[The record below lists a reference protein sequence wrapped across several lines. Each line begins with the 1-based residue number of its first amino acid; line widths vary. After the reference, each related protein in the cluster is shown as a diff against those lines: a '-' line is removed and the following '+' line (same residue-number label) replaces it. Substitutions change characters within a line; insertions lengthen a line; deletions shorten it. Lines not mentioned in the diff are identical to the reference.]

1 MTILYSCVAR
11 GTTILC
17 SQANAGGSFENEVTS
32 MLPNIPTRNDGKTTY
47 KSSSYLYHCVV
58 DNGIIYLC
66 AAKPEFGKQQSYNFL
81 AEIKRKFQ
89 GGTIAMR
96 AVSAESHELDS
107 EFSMELAQEMERYS
121 KSDNVAKLRSQ
132 VDEVKDVMTQNI
144 ERVLDRGEKLDDLVD
159 KTEDL
164 EASAATFQKTARR
177 IKRKYWWKNTKM
189 MLILVLVGITVVII
203 IAVLIAYGAGAFSND
218 DTPPKNNAVTS
229 TTQSSG

>member
-1 MTILYSCVAR
+1 MTILYSCVSR

-17 SQANAGGSFENEVTS
+17 SHSNAGASFENEVTS

-47 KSSSYLYHCVV
+47 KSNSYLYHCVV

-89 GGTIAMR
+89 GGMTAMK
-96 AVSAESHELDS
+96 AVNAGSHELDS
-107 EFSMELAQEMERYS
+107 DFNMVLAQDMERYS
-121 KSDNVAKLRSQ
+121 KSDNVSKLRSQ

-144 ERVLDRGEKLDDLVD
+144 ERVLERGERLDDLVD
-159 KTEDL
+159 KTTDL
-164 EASAATFQKTARR
+164 EASAATFQTTARR

-189 MLILVLVGITVVII
+189 MLILILVGIIIVVII
-203 IAVLIAYGAGAFSND
+203 GVLIAYGTGAFDHKTS
-218 DTPPKNNAVTS
+218 NNAVT
-229 TTQSSG
+229 TTKSPVG